1 MLKPIFLITQ
11 IYFLMHSIHRF
22 MEDIL
27 ISQSVDG
34 EDVGFLGCFAV

>member
-1 MLKPIFLITQ
+1 M
-11 IYFLMHSIHRF
+11 YSVHRF

-34 EDVGFLGCFAV
+34 EDVGLLGCYAV

>member
-1 MLKPIFLITQ
+1 M
-11 IYFLMHSIHRF
+11 YSIHRF

-34 EDVGFLGCFAV
+34 EDVGLLGFYAV